1 MKRNIS
7 FLLVVLILLNSD
19 VARADSSTDKKIAQL
34 EKTITALQVEVE
46 GLKALEKQVAILK
59 AEVETLRA
67 LEKQAL
73 FLRACVNKEKSTN
86 SVKVSMKLAS
96 CTVDYFKKS
105 REAEKK
111 KATK

>member
-1 MKRNIS
+1 MKRLLAA
-7 FLLVVLILLNSD
+7 FLTTLMVLTVPASTASAAN
-19 VARADSSTDKKIAQL
+19 STDARIAQL
-34 EKTITALQVEVE
+34 EKQL
-46 GLKALEKQVAILK
+46 AILK
-59 AEVETLRA
+59 AEVETLKA

-73 FLRACVNKEKSTN
+73 FLRECVNKEKSTN
-86 SVKVSMKLAS
+86 SLKVSMKLAS

>member
-1 MKRNIS
+1 MKK
-7 FLLVVLILLNSD
+7 LLAAVLTALVILTVPAST
-19 VARADSSTDKKIAQL
+19 ASAASSTDARIAQL
-34 EKTITALQVEVE
+34 EK
-46 GLKALEKQVAILK
+46 QVAALRGEI
-59 AEVETLRA
+59 ETLKA

-111 KATK
+111 KPTK

>member
-46 GLKALEKQVAILK
+46 GLKALEKQ
-59 AEVETLRA
+59 
-67 LEKQAL
+67 AL
-73 FLRACVNKEKSTN
+73 FLRSCVNKEKSTN
-86 SVKVSMKLAS
+86 SLKVSMRLAS
-96 CTVDYFKKS
+96 CTIDYFKKS

-111 KATK
+111 KPIK

>member
-1 MKRNIS
+1 MKRLLAT
-7 FLLVVLILLNSD
+7 FLTTLLVLAIPAST
-19 VARADSSTDKKIAQL
+19 ASAASSTDARIAQ
-34 EKTITALQVEVE
+34 
-46 GLKALEKQVAILK
+46 LEKQVAILK

>member
-1 MKRNIS
+1 MKKLLAAFLS
-7 FLLVVLILLNSD
+7 ALLVLTVPAST
-19 VARADSSTDKKIAQL
+19 ASAASSTDAR
-34 EKTITALQVEVE
+34 ITE
-46 GLKALEKQVAILK
+46 LEKQVAILK
-59 AEVETLRA
+59 AEVETLKA

-86 SVKVSMKLAS
+86 SLKVSMKLAS
-96 CTVDYFKKS
+96 CTIDYFKKS

>member
-1 MKRNIS
+1 MKKLLAT
-7 FLLVVLILLNSD
+7 FLTALLVLTVPAST
-19 VARADSSTDKKIAQL
+19 ASAASSTDAR
-34 EKTITALQVEVE
+34 ITE
-46 GLKALEKQVAILK
+46 LEKQVAILK

-86 SVKVSMKLAS
+86 SLKVSMKLAS

>member
-1 MKRNIS
+1 MKRLLAT
-7 FLLVVLILLNSD
+7 FLTTLLVLVIPAST
-19 VARADSSTDKKIAQL
+19 ASAAGSTDARIAQ
-34 EKTITALQVEVE
+34 
-46 GLKALEKQVAILK
+46 LEKQVAILK

>member
-1 MKRNIS
+1 MKRLLAI
-7 FLLVVLILLNSD
+7 FLATLMVLTIPASS
-19 VARADSSTDKKIAQL
+19 ASAASSTDARIAQL
-34 EKTITALQVEVE
+34 EKE
-46 GLKALEKQVAILK
+46 VAILK
-59 AEVETLRA
+59 AEVETLKAR
-67 LEKQAL
+67 EKKAL

-86 SVKVSMKLAS
+86 SLKVSMKLAS

>member
-1 MKRNIS
+1 MKS
-7 FLLVVLILLNSD
+7 LLAIFFATLMVLTIPASS
-19 VARADSSTDKKIAQL
+19 ASAASSTDARIAQL
-34 EKTITALQVEVE
+34 EKE
-46 GLKALEKQVAILK
+46 VAILK

-111 KATK
+111 KPTK

>member
-1 MKRNIS
+1 MKKLLAAFLS
-7 FLLVVLILLNSD
+7 ALLVLTVPAS
-19 VARADSSTDKKIAQL
+19 AASAAGSADSRIA
-34 EKTITALQVEVE
+34 E
-46 GLKALEKQVAILK
+46 LEKQVAILK
-59 AEVETLRA
+59 AEVETLKA

-86 SVKVSMKLAS
+86 SLKVSMKLAS
-96 CTVDYFKKS
+96 CTIDYFKKS

>member
-1 MKRNIS
+1 MKKIAS
-7 FLLVVLILLNSD
+7 FFLFVIVFMNVD
-19 VARADSSTDKKIAQL
+19 VAMADSSTDKKIAQL
-34 EKTITALQVEVE
+34 EKLVATLQAEVE
-46 GLKALEKQVAILK
+46 GLK
-59 AEVETLRA
+59 A

-86 SVKVSMKLAS
+86 SLKVSMKLAS

-111 KATK
+111 QAKK

>member
-1 MKRNIS
+1 MKK
-7 FLLVVLILLNSD
+7 LPATVLTTLLILTVPAST
-19 VARADSSTDKKIAQL
+19 ATAASSTDSRIAQL
-34 EKTITALQVEVE
+34 EKQVAALQ
-46 GLKALEKQVAILK
+46 
-59 AEVETLRA
+59 AEVETLKA

-105 REAEKK
+105 REVEKK
-111 KATK
+111 KVTK

>member
-1 MKRNIS
+1 MKRLLAI
-7 FLLVVLILLNSD
+7 FLATLMVLTIPASS
-19 VARADSSTDKKIAQL
+19 ASASSSTDARIAQ
-34 EKTITALQVEVE
+34 
-46 GLKALEKQVAILK
+46 LEKQVAILR
-59 AEVETLRA
+59 AGVETLGA

>member
-1 MKRNIS
+1 MKR
-7 FLLVVLILLNSD
+7 LLAIFFATLMVLTIPASS
-19 VARADSSTDKKIAQL
+19 ASAASSTDARIAQL
-34 EKTITALQVEVE
+34 EKE
-46 GLKALEKQVAILK
+46 VAILK
-59 AEVETLRA
+59 AEVETLKA

-86 SVKVSMKLAS
+86 SLKVSMKLAS

-111 KATK
+111 KASK

>member
-1 MKRNIS
+1 MEIGELMKK
-7 FLLVVLILLNSD
+7 LLAAVLTTLLILTVPTST
-19 VARADSSTDKKIAQL
+19 ASAAGSTDARIAQ
-34 EKTITALQVEVE
+34 
-46 GLKALEKQVAILK
+46 LEKQVAILK

-111 KATK
+111 KITK

>member
-1 MKRNIS
+1 MKK
-7 FLLVVLILLNSD
+7 FLAATLAGVLVLTLSSSS
-19 VARADSSTDKKIAQL
+19 ASAAGSTDARIA
-34 EKTITALQVEVE
+34 E
-46 GLKALEKQVAILK
+46 LEKQVAILK
-59 AEVETLRA
+59 AEVETLKA

-73 FLRACVNKEKSTN
+73 FLRECVNKEKSTN
-86 SVKVSMKLAS
+86 SLKVSMKLAS

>member
-1 MKRNIS
+1 MKK
-7 FLLVVLILLNSD
+7 LLAAVLTALILLTVS
-19 VARADSSTDKKIAQL
+19 ASTASAASSTDTKIALL
-34 EKTITALQVEVE
+34 EN
-46 GLKALEKQVAILK
+46 QVAILK
-59 AEVETLRA
+59 AEVETLKA

-105 REAEKK
+105 REVEKK
-111 KATK
+111 KPTK

>member
-1 MKRNIS
+1 MKKS
-7 FLLVVLILLNSD
+7 LAAVFTTLLVLTVPASS
-19 VARADSSTDKKIAQL
+19 ASAAGSTDARIAQ
-34 EKTITALQVEVE
+34 
-46 GLKALEKQVAILK
+46 LEKQVAILK

-73 FLRACVNKEKSTN
+73 FLRACVNTEKSTN
-86 SVKVSMKLAS
+86 SLKVSMKLAS